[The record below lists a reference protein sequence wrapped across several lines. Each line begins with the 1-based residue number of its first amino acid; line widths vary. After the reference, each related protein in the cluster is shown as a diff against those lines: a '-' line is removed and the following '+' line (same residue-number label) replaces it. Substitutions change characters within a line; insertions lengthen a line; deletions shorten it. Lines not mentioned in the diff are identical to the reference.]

1 MREYQEYK
9 ENKKK
14 TGLAPVLAS
23 LVWLVVPAANAQ
35 SDAAI
40 LASVRACQSITGL
53 SERLA
58 CYDRVLPPG
67 TGRVGTI
74 GASGASGASG
84 AVGVPTPRRTETIER
99 GNSELSREQEL
110 EATVAELEQQ
120 LERETIDSVP
130 TARIIE
136 VQRPTVRTSRLIAED
151 GRVFLESVETSIIRW
166 PETPFDVEVSRSITG
181 TYSIRAIG
189 TANDRGSRR
198 GYRVSLER

>member
-1 MREYQEYK
+1 MHDYK
-9 ENKKK
+9 VNKKK
-14 TGLAPVLAS
+14 AGLGVVLAS
-23 LVWLVVPAANAQ
+23 LAWLVVPIASAQ

-67 TGRVGTI
+67 TGTVGTI
-74 GASGASGASG
+74 GAAGTSG
-84 AVGVPTPRRTETIER
+84 AVVAPRRTETIER
-99 GNSELSREQEL
+99 GNSEVAREQEL

-120 LERETIDSVP
+120 LEREIIDDVP

-136 VQRPTVRTSRLIAED
+136 VQRPTIRTSRLIAED

-166 PETPFDVEVSRSITG
+166 PEAPFDVEVSRSITG

-189 TANDRGSRR
+189 AANDRGSRR
-198 GYRVSLER
+198 GYRVTLER